1 MANILAIIGDV
12 VRTFHLPLPDEMY
25 DALREEAAVERRP
38 ATEVVRDALS
48 RWIQAQ
54 RRQRLADE
62 IRLFAEAEAGTALDL
77 DAELEAA
84 SIASL
89 IAADGR

>member
-1 MANILAIIGDV
+1 M
-12 VRTFHLPLPDEMY
+12 RTFHLPLSDEMY
-25 DALREEAAVERRP
+25 DALRDEAAAEHRP

-48 RWIQAQ
+48 RGIQAQ

-77 DAELEAA
+77 DTELEAA

>member
-1 MANILAIIGDV
+1 LANILAIIGEI
-12 VRTFHLPLPDEMY
+12 VRTFHLPLSDELH
-25 DALREEAAVERRP
+25 DALREEAAAERRP
-38 ATEVVRDALS
+38 ATDVVRDALS

-62 IRLFAEAEAGTALDL
+62 IQRFAVAEAGTALDL

-84 SIASL
+84 SVATL
-89 IAADGR
+89 IAADGQ